1 LAVLTIWIVGL
12 LILLAVALAWGAW
25 CWRELGRLRKEVGR
39 MAKAEPDPATPS
51 RGIVAPIYADLRQ
64 IADRQQETFRQMA
77 DEDFN
82 LRAILSSMDEG
93 VLIADNAF
101 RIRLTNDRLQEMFSI
116 PRLPLGR
123 TVLEVFRNHL
133 LQELTLKTLK
143 SGEAQSEELQIEVH
157 DGESFLQKHFQVTSV
172 SLHSHDSDTPS
183 GALLVFHDV
192 TQIRSLESVRRE
204 FVANVSHELRTPL
217 SIITGYLETLIDGGE
232 DPETKDRFLR
242 IMHKHAQRLNLLI
255 EDLLVLSQLE
265 SSKLGLHLEEVN
277 LREAADRVRER
288 LSSRIEGTGA
298 SVKIEMPS
306 DLPSVEADPLRI
318 EQVLFNLVDNA
329 LKYGA
334 KSGLLVTLSASISGA
349 DITIEVRDNGPGIPL
364 SDQPHIFERFYRV
377 HKDRSRDAGGTGL
390 GLSIVKHTV
399 LAHGGSVLME
409 SRPGNGSVFTVRLP
423 LRRAE

>member
-1 LAVLTIWIVGL
+1 
-12 LILLAVALAWGAW
+12 
-25 CWRELGRLRKEVGR
+25 
-39 MAKAEPDPATPS
+39 MANAAPGPATPS
-51 RGIVAPIYADLRQ
+51 RGIFAPIYADLRQ
-64 IADRQQETFRQMA
+64 IANRQQQTFRQLA

-93 VLIADNAF
+93 VLIADNEF

-133 LQELTLKTLK
+133 LQELTLRTLK
-143 SGEAQSEELQIEVH
+143 SGQDQSEELQIEVH
-157 DGESFLQKHFQVTSV
+157 DGESFLQKHCQVTSV
-172 SLHSHDSDTPS
+172 GLHPHDSDTPS

-265 SSKLGLHLEEVN
+265 SSKLGLHLEEVS

-298 SVKIEMPS
+298 SVQIDMPS
-306 DLPSVEADPLRI
+306 DLPSIEADPLRI

-329 LKYGA
+329 LKYRVA
-334 KSGLLVTLSASISGA
+334 KSGLEVTISARISGG
-349 DITIEVRDNGPGIPL
+349 DVTIEVRDNGPGIPL

-399 LAHGGSVLME
+399 LAHGGSVLVE

-423 LRRAE
+423 LRRAG